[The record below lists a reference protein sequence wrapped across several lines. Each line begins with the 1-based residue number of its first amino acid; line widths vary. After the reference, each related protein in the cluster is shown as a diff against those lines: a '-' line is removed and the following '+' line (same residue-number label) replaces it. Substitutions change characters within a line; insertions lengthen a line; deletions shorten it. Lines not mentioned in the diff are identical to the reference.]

1 MILLNTWFLKIE
13 TLKLML
19 LHEHLFSNT
28 RKITFGHIKIDW
40 PHETLTGPGFC
51 GHLRSYLWDFS
62 GPVPTF
68 PLARK
73 IRTDAS
79 AKSLTTIRKRG
90 CETLREVQ
98 GDRWSNQI
106 FNFIQEQ
113 FTDPLNEVGVQRV
126 PWAAGL
132 KVHVENGHYTCQQKN
147 SSFLHFYLYE
157 ISTPV
162 EKKYLRYKSSLK
174 FQMNQSYFSYY
185 SFIIF
190 HNWIFIQFDLIYY

>member
-1 MILLNTWFLKIE
+1 
-13 TLKLML
+13 ML

-147 SSFLHFYLYE
+147 SSFFTLLFIRNKYTGREKVPAIQIKFE
-157 ISTPV
+157 ISNEPV
-162 EKKYLRYKSSLK
+162 ILFLLLLYNLS
-174 FQMNQSYFSYY
+174 
-185 SFIIF
+185 
-190 HNWIFIQFDLIYY
+190 